1 MDDGSSTAFCFCI
14 EQAGAEG
21 RPFLRLPFCF
31 FDREDEVNMSLL
43 EWKNVSHTYG
53 DKEVYRHA
61 SFSLFK
67 GEHVGVV
74 GDNGA
79 GKSTLIGISAGEI
92 IPDSGSVLWQP
103 GIRVGYLDQYAKMEQ
118 NISIRDFLRSAYRE
132 LFALEEEMRCL
143 YELSAEGDEKAL
155 QEAAQ
160 CQSTLEAGDFYSIE
174 YKIEKIAGGLGLQ
187 ALGLEKKISEISGGQ
202 RAKVILAKLLLQEPE
217 VLLLD
222 EPTNFL
228 DKEHVEWLSEFL
240 AEYDGAFLTVSH
252 DAAFLEKIADHICD
266 VHQGEI
272 RKYAGSYS
280 DFLRQRERFQADYI
294 RRYEAQKKEIEKT
307 EAFIRKNIAGV
318 NTRIA
323 KGRRKQLA
331 RVERMAPPAVSM
343 PKPTFRFQEAPLSAG
358 LQLIAKDL
366 LIGYMSPLLQKLN
379 FSLKAGEKM
388 VITGFNGIGKSTLLK
403 TLVGELSP
411 LGGSVWYGETVI
423 PGYYAQELLWPAPEQ
438 KVLEI
443 FRDALPSYTEQE
455 IRRIVFR
462 CGISSEHV
470 LQKVGTL
477 SGGEQAKIK
486 LGVLMQRPCNFLLL
500 DEPTNHL
507 DRKAKESL
515 REALTTFKGTVLLVS
530 HEEEFY
536 RDFAWRVVNIEKLSS
551 D

>member
-132 LFALEEEMRCL
+132 LFALEEEMRRL

-187 ALGLEKKISEISGGQ
+187 ALGLEKK
-202 RAKVILAKLLLQEPE
+202 
-217 VLLLD
+217 
-222 EPTNFL
+222 
-228 DKEHVEWLSEFL
+228 
-240 AEYDGAFLTVSH
+240 
-252 DAAFLEKIADHICD
+252 
-266 VHQGEI
+266 
-272 RKYAGSYS
+272 
-280 DFLRQRERFQADYI
+280 
-294 RRYEAQKKEIEKT
+294 
-307 EAFIRKNIAGV
+307 
-318 NTRIA
+318 
-323 KGRRKQLA
+323 
-331 RVERMAPPAVSM
+331 
-343 PKPTFRFQEAPLSAG
+343 
-358 LQLIAKDL
+358 
-366 LIGYMSPLLQKLN
+366 
-379 FSLKAGEKM
+379 SLKSA
-388 VITGFNGIGKSTLLK
+388 
-403 TLVGELSP
+403 VGRGP
-411 LGGSVWYGETVI
+411 
-423 PGYYAQELLWPAPEQ
+423 
-438 KVLEI
+438 
-443 FRDALPSYTEQE
+443 R
-455 IRRIVFR
+455 
-462 CGISSEHV
+462 
-470 LQKVGTL
+470 
-477 SGGEQAKIK
+477 
-486 LGVLMQRPCNFLLL
+486 
-500 DEPTNHL
+500 
-507 DRKAKESL
+507 
-515 REALTTFKGTVLLVS
+515 
-530 HEEEFY
+530 
-536 RDFAWRVVNIEKLSS
+536 
-551 D
+551 